1 MAANIGGMALFDWVN
16 TLPYKK
22 QHPIEKYS
30 TPDNSGKKI
39 ANIKKPSSSN
49 PPILHSQYG
58 ALTIHKIHSAI
69 TIAEKVTILR
79 FIALMVYR
87 KKS

>member
-1 MAANIGGMALFDWVN
+1 MAANIGGMALLDWVN

-30 TPDNSGKKI
+30 TPDNSAKI
-39 ANIKKPSSSN
+39 ANIKNLSSSN